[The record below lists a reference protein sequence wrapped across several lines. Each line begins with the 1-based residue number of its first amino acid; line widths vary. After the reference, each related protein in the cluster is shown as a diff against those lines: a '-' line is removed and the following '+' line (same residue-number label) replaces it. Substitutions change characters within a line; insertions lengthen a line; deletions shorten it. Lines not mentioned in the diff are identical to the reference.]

1 MELDPEA
8 RTSLL
13 VRYKAQLQSEQAA
26 IRERYFIDPDPA
38 RYLRQRSQ
46 LIDEVLCGLWK
57 ELRLPDALALIA
69 VGGYGRGEMWPAS
82 DVDLLLLLPGKPDK
96 ALTESL
102 ELMVGLFWDVGLTI
116 GHSVRTINE
125 CLAEAQNDLT
135 VQTALVEAR
144 LLIGNSSLFEEL
156 DSEFKGSLDPQAF
169 FHAKRMEQDERYIR
183 FQESPYSLEPNCKE
197 SPGGLRDLQSIL
209 WIAQAAGFGGS
220 WQDLKCHGFIT
231 HREQQG
237 LEHRESFLQS
247 HAQSWKLD

>member
-102 ELMVGLFWDVGLTI
+102 ELLVGLFWDVGLTI

-125 CLAEAQNDLT
+125 CLAEAQND
-135 VQTALVEAR
+135 
-144 LLIGNSSLFEEL
+144 
-156 DSEFKGSLDPQAF
+156 
-169 FHAKRMEQDERYIR
+169 
-183 FQESPYSLEPNCKE
+183 
-197 SPGGLRDLQSIL
+197 
-209 WIAQAAGFGGS
+209 
-220 WQDLKCHGFIT
+220 
-231 HREQQG
+231 
-237 LEHRESFLQS
+237 
-247 HAQSWKLD
+247 